1 MYITRNVHYIGDGD
15 TESFKKVLESKSYE
29 NDLIPTV
36 MCWPLPKEIGNKIMK
51 ITKWH
56 KGKKMSN
63 GKEILGKER
72 FTEEL

>member
-36 MCWPLPKEIGNKIMK
+36 MFWPLPKEIGNKIMK

-56 KGKKMSN
+56 KGKKWVMV
-63 GKEILGKER
+63 KE
-72 FTEEL
+72 F

>member
-1 MYITRNVHYIGDGD
+1 
-15 TESFKKVLESKSYE
+15 
-29 NDLIPTV
+29 

-51 ITKWH
+51 IKKWH